1 MKTPKGHMNVL
12 QLLIEQQTGKKVA
25 MIDLWKG
32 VQAIDH
38 FADGQDED
46 IQWGPHIYSQVGD
59 LYELLKKFE

>member
-1 MKTPKGHMNVL
+1 MNVL

-38 FADGQDED
+38 FADGQDPD